1 MKTEQTQKNEEKL
14 DDMFSQLTEFRLLV
28 LAAQIWIG
36 CLILKI
42 ISSQLLF
49 RNFFKLYYMT

>member
-42 ISSQLLF
+42 ISSQFLF
-49 RNFFKLYYMT
+49 RNIFTI

>member
-14 DDMFSQLTEFRLLV
+14 DDMLSQLTEIRLLV

-36 CLILKI
+36 CLTLKI
-42 ISSQLLF
+42 IYSLSH
-49 RNFFKLYYMT
+49 

>member
-14 DDMFSQLTEFRLLV
+14 DDMFSQLTKFRLLV

-36 CLILKI
+36 C
-42 ISSQLLF
+42 
-49 RNFFKLYYMT
+49 